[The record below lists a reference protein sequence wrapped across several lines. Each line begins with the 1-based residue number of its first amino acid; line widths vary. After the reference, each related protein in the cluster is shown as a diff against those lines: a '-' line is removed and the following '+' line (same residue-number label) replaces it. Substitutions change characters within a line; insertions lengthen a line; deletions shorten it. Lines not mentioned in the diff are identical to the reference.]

1 MANKAFDSEIFKDHA
16 DYWQVAQN
24 IKDIY
29 LSEGTLMTLL
39 DFERVL
45 DSMDLYAFKNWD
57 IGELVQGPTVGKY
70 HVSCIFL
77 WPENLMPDPRGGR
90 RLLPFDCE
98 VKYKKTNMKIPIK
111 IDDPSDYRPGTK
123 IARIIEKKVWLV
135 EITMPKTLMSDI
147 RTGSIDLEE
156 QELDLQ
162 ELDNAYSVD
171 ERGTA
176 PGAPPGAAPA
186 PAAPAPA
193 AAAAAPAAPPTG
205 A

>member
-16 DYWQVAQN
+16 DYWQVSQN

-90 RLLPFDCE
+90 RLLPFDCR
-98 VKYKKTNMKIPIK
+98 VKYKKTDMKIPIK

-123 IARIIEKKVWLV
+123 IARIIEKKIWLV

-147 RTGSIDLEE
+147 RTGSVDLEE

-162 ELDNAYSVD
+162 ELDDAYSVD
-171 ERGTA
+171 KRGTA
-176 PGAPPGAAPA
+176 PSAPPGAAPA
-186 PAAPAPA
+186 PAAPA
-193 AAAAAPAAPPTG
+193 AAPAAAPPTG
-205 A
+205 T

>member
-90 RLLPFDCE
+90 RLLPFDCK
-98 VKYKKTNMKIPIK
+98 VKYKKTDMKIPIK

-162 ELDNAYSVD
+162 ELDDAYSVD

-176 PGAPPGAAPA
+176 PSAPPGAAPA
-186 PAAPAPA
+186 PAAPAA
-193 AAAAAPAAPPTG
+193 AAAAAPAAAPPTG